1 MAYRLPRPG
10 VLEVYTEGRR
20 MAILLLGAFGLV
32 VAGALA
38 WTLIS
43 SGWQSEMWGA
53 VAFTA
58 IVGGFGAFALRG
70 EACTLTPEGIRHAR
84 EGSTSGPT
92 IPVLEVRIDLE
103 VTQPASSGVSR
114 RRFDYCVDLVLD
126 ATNDAGDPD
135 TIRVFSSTV
144 EPVARQAAEEIAF
157 HMLWPLEDAI
167 GDEAEIRSPDA
178 LGLRADRKPDPQE
191 PPPAGITLS
200 DRNGETILVLG
211 GLFSEDQ
218 RRMLPVAI
226 GGSVA
231 SSIAAA
237 VLVMTIATGP
247 MLGIAIVAIL
257 LADGLLVGG
266 LLAANSVES
275 ELSVQQGFVHRH
287 YHVGPVRVHSAVLD
301 LRKVERVRVQTKDPV
316 VQGCVLV
323 CDDTTLRLGRG
334 LEKPALEWLRD
345 WVQSR
350 LP

>member
-10 VLEVYTEGRR
+10 VLEVYPEGHRK
-20 MAILLLGAFGLV
+20 AILALSAFGLV
-32 VAGALA
+32 VVAALT
-38 WTLIS
+38 WTAIS
-43 SGWQSEMWGA
+43 SGWQNEMWGA

-58 IVGGFGAFALRG
+58 LVSGFGAFVLRS
-70 EACTLTPEGIRHAR
+70 EECTLTPEGIRHTV
-84 EGSTSGPT
+84 EGASSGPI

-103 VTQPASSGVSR
+103 VTQPVNRGVSR
-114 RRFDYCVDLVLD
+114 PRLDYCVDLVLD
-126 ATNDAGDPD
+126 ATNEAGEPD
-135 TIRVFSSTV
+135 TIRVFSSTT
-144 EPVARQAAEEIAF
+144 EPVARQAAEEIAL
-157 HMLWPLEDAI
+157 HMLWPFEDAI
-167 GDEAEIRSPDA
+167 GDEAEIRLPDA
-178 LGLRADRKPDPQE
+178 LALRADRKPDPQE
-191 PPPAGITLS
+191 PPPTGITLG

-218 RRMLPVAI
+218 RRMLPIAI
-226 GGSVA
+226 GGSIT

-237 VLVMTIATGP
+237 ALVTTMATGP
-247 MLGIAIVAIL
+247 MLGFAIAAIVI
-257 LADGLLVGG
+257 ADGLLVGG
-266 LLAANSVES
+266 LLAANSVQS

-287 YHVGPVRVHSAVLD
+287 FHVGPVRVHSAELD

-316 VQGCVLV
+316 AQGCVLV